1 MLQKPISSL
10 KGKKIALVAMGNS
23 QLDYHLA
30 ITHSE
35 TFDEVWVV
43 NAMCGVV
50 PNPDRVFL
58 LDPPTRFFDT
68 EDAGDMTE
76 MMRKVLPELKC
87 PVYTC
92 ELDDRIPSAEL
103 YPLEPVIKDA
113 QCAYLNNTVSYAI
126 AFAYW
131 NRVGGLNIFGADFT
145 YKSNLYFAEMG
156 RGCCEFWCAKCMEKG
171 VEVSIAGRS
180 NLLDANI
187 DAKDKLYG
195 YHRLPDPI
203 VSYQEDGKMKII
215 KWSEIID
222 TGSIPV
228 GISGREDNPLVWLD
242 RKNTPMLTQETNPVE
257 PKKY

>member
-1 MLQKPISSL
+1 MLKKPIPSL

-30 ITHSE
+30 VTHSE
-35 TFDEVWVV
+35 TFDEVWVI

-68 EDAGDMTE
+68 DDAGDMTE

-103 YPLEPVIKDA
+103 YPLESVIKDA
-113 QCAYLNNTVSYAI
+113 QCGYLNNTVSYAI

-171 VEVSIAGRS
+171 VEVSVAVRS
-180 NLLDANI
+180 NLLDANV

-195 YHRLPDPI
+195 YHRLSDPI

-215 KWSEIID
+215 KWSEVID
-222 TGSIPV
+222 TGSVPV
-228 GISGREDNPLVWLD
+228 GISGRKDNPLVWLD
-242 RKNTPMLTQETNPVE
+242 RKNTPTLTQETNPVE